1 MHSLWDLNWEGPL
14 EGFPAGMNSLYYG
27 HTSIFQSLWP
37 LHPSIGTWGA
47 EGAELGGSWLPAP
60 GGPHGNQPGPGVS
73 RCSQLD
79 AALPYGVDEAKGPG
93 QSSTHTPRLWGEG
106 EEQSQPQSPAAA
118 GWGGARPEVM
128 ALDRP
133 GHCAWSQRHRTGEP
147 VSSRVQTSGSW
158 TGPRAPGGRASAT
171 LLTAHCNTTG

>member
-1 MHSLWDLNWEGPL
+1 V
-14 EGFPAGMNSLYYG
+14 
-27 HTSIFQSLWP
+27 
-37 LHPSIGTWGA
+37 WGA

-73 RCSQLD
+73 RCSQLG
-79 AALPYGVDEAKGPG
+79 AALPYWVDEAKGPG
-93 QSSTHTPRLWGEG
+93 QSSTHTIGAPAGCGVKGKSKASPRAL
-106 EEQSQPQSPAAA
+106 QLP

-133 GHCAWSQRHRTGEP
+133 GHCARSQRHRTGEP
-147 VSSRVQTSGSW
+147 VSSPVQTSGSW
-158 TGPRAPGGRASAT
+158 TGPRAPGGRAPAT